1 VVSPSGQPPA
11 QALLYTAT
19 ALPVASILGM
29 DNINGRRP
37 PRPINVV
44 PTFHSTMSQDT
55 SRYFSTSTEETTN
68 RSDSRAFFIE
78 ETILCAFRERLA
90 SKDERVAELEKKLVE
105 TSFSSGARRRFP
117 SGCSHAD
124 TAASSPLQADSTLRV
139 ILNRRHSLPAGKQVQ
154 YQLVISGPTR
164 SEP

>member
-1 VVSPSGQPPA
+1 MVSPSGQPPA

-29 DNINGRRP
+29 DNTNGRRP

-44 PTFHSTMSQDT
+44 PTFHSTLSQDT

-105 TSFSSGARRRFP
+105 MSFSSLEPGGGFRP
-117 SGCSHAD
+117 V
-124 TAASSPLQADSTLRV
+124 AAMQTLLR
-139 ILNRRHSLPAGKQVQ
+139 LLLSKLT
-154 YQLVISGPTR
+154 QLFVSF
-164 SEP
+164 

>member
-1 VVSPSGQPPA
+1 MF
-11 QALLYTAT
+11 YTAT
-19 ALPVASILGM
+19 DPPAARILGI
-29 DNINGRRP
+29 DNPNQWASP
-37 PRPINVV
+37 
-44 PTFHSTMSQDT
+44 
-55 SRYFSTSTEETTN
+55 SRYQNFSPSTEEKTN
-68 RSDSRAFFIE
+68 RSDSHALFIE
-78 ETILCAFRERLA
+78 ETILGAFRELLT
-90 SKDERVAELEKKLVE
+90 SKDDRDAELEKKLVE
-105 TSFSSGARRRFP
+105 MSFSSGARRRFP